1 MVETENKSKT
11 VKNQSEDKKY
21 AKYNGFEEVSIID
34 DGLWY

>member
-21 AKYNGFEEVSIID
+21 AKNDSFEEASIID
-34 DGLWY
+34 DGLRY